1 MYICY
6 LVHTRAVYDLCV
18 FSFVYIQNS
27 AQSYY
32 VSDDIVPEVGTQS
45 TSVEFH
51 TLRIWD
57 NNAQ

>member
-6 LVHTRAVYDLCV
+6 LVHTRAVYDL
-18 FSFVYIQNS
+18 YIQNS